1 MTSPQFRYA
10 ALCLTSATLFGCAT
24 SSSPTVGSNVQY
36 GDAKAVEQVTNEFGS
51 TDLQTI
57 AESMARSLAQN
68 AAGFKTK
75 PTGHDCRCQ
84 KQNQRIHRY
93 QIDYRYHPHPVD
105 EERHHALRHQH
116 FGNAKSE

>member
-57 AESMARSLAQN
+57 AESMPVRWRKTPPASKPNHWSRLPMS
-68 AAGFKTK
+68 KTK
-75 PTGHDCRCQ
+75 PANTSIPNRLP
-84 KQNQRIHRY
+84 I
-93 QIDYRYHPHPVD
+93 PSAP
-105 EERHHALRHQH
+105 
-116 FGNAKSE
+116 S